1 MEIAAEL
8 GVSEEAARAAATR
21 LRRRYRH
28 LLREEVTGTVSD
40 PGDLDDEVG
49 ILLNALAI

>member
-1 MEIAAEL
+1 MRPRP
-8 GVSEEAARAAATR
+8 GYVAATAQ
-21 LRRRYRH
+21 